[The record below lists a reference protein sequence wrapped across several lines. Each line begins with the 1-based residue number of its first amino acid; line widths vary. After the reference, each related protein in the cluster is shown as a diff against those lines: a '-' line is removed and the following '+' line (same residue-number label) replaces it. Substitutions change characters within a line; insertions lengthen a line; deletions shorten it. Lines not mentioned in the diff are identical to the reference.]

1 MGMMKVKKY
10 LSTVPYVNSVF
21 KMKPMVSVIRMAGVI
36 ADNAQMRK
44 AGINQQKFTKI
55 IDKAFDVPDVK
66 AVVLV
71 INSPGGAPAQCAL
84 ISEQIRE
91 LSEEKEVP
99 VYAFIEDVAASGGYW
114 LACCGDKIY
123 AQNSSIVG
131 SIGVISASFGL
142 EDFIKRYD
150 IHRRVYTSGKDKSFL
165 DTFNPEKPS
174 DLTRL
179 KKLQESIHE
188 DFKSWVKE
196 RRGDRL
202 NGTDA
207 KLMEGAFWT
216 GMEAQGFGLIDGIGG
231 MAQIMKE
238 EFGDDLKFI
247 DFDAEKRGLLSLLP
261 FMDAKNSMPSFQ
273 GEMVI
278 DALDAVET
286 RGYWTRY
293 GL

>member
-1 MGMMKVKKY
+1 V
-10 LSTVPYVNSVF
+10 
-21 KMKPMVSVIRMAGVI
+21 
-36 ADNAQMRK
+36 
-44 AGINQQKFTKI
+44 
-55 IDKAFDVPDVK
+55 
-66 AVVLV
+66 
-71 INSPGGAPAQCAL
+71 QCSL
-84 ISEQIRE
+84 ISSQIRK

-99 VYAFIEDVAASGGYW
+99 VFAFIEDVAASGGYW

-150 IHRRVYTSGKDKSFL
+150 INRRVYTSGKDKSFL
-165 DTFNPEKPS
+165 DTFTPEKPA
-174 DLTRL
+174 DVTRL
-179 KKLQESIHE
+179 KKLQEAIHD
-188 DFKSWVKE
+188 DFKDWVKE

-216 GMEAQGFGLIDGIGG
+216 GMDAEEFGLIDGIGG
-231 MAQIMKE
+231 MSAVMKE
-238 EFGDDLKFI
+238 EFGDDVKFV
-247 DFDAEKRGLLSLLP
+247 DFDAEKKGLLSFLP
-261 FMDAKNSMPSFQ
+261 FIDSKTSMN
-273 GEMVI
+273 GDMVI
-278 DALDAVET
+278 EALDAVET